1 MKRILS
7 ISVACL
13 VAISL
18 MWLTGCTK
26 DVEADFE
33 CPKSAYVGEL
43 VSLTN
48 LSMNAY
54 SYYWIIEGQ
63 SGFIHPSYGYFY
75 STDLYS
81 SDYEPEKFAFDYAG
95 EKKIT
100 LRAISK
106 NGKKSDEKVKYITV
120 LENPSGDSG
129 SR

>member
-1 MKRILS
+1 MKKILC
-7 ISVACL
+7 IFINCL

-26 DVEADFE
+26 DVVADFE

-54 SYYWIIEGQ
+54 SYSWVIEGQ
-63 SGFIHPSYGYFY
+63 SGYIHPSYGYFH

-81 SDYEPEKFAFDYAG
+81 SDYEPERFSFDYAG

-106 NGKKSDEKVKYITV
+106 NGKKSDEKVKYITI
-120 LENPSGDSG
+120 LESPSGDGG